1 MHRKDCSRRILYA
14 VFEKTLQTDKGKAI
28 VRKHISDFDAQEISE
43 HHKYSLQA
51 TWAVM
56 EAASLLSHTICVGGR
71 WVLKRSTHSFVLY
84 WMDHIRKYDSL
95 SPT

>member
-51 TWAVM
+51 T
-56 EAASLLSHTICVGGR
+56 
-71 WVLKRSTHSFVLY
+71 
-84 WMDHIRKYDSL
+84 
-95 SPT
+95 